1 MGELLTSGVRAV
13 VDKALGR
20 MASLRSFLRERIRE
34 VDKMAQREVMAAA
47 QDVNTIYT
55 SATTQIADLKARLS
69 TVSRGDG
76 ESGANSAEKQL
87 LAVERYV
94 NDLEQR
100 ITELKTIAGQS
111 AGCTAQIEQA
121 AQQIQKLTTDAHML
135 SINARIEAARST
147 DGGSKGFAVIAVEM
161 KELSRAI
168 TATSETVKNL
178 ARTLGALLPQLDK
191 GMIGLREHSQ
201 DFSNSLAV
209 DIRDLAR
216 KSGEQKRSV
225 EAAVTASD
233 VTLGAIVKASQSA
246 LSHLQFQDVISQAL
260 MRMDAVAQETETS
273 MCKDLDAEDRIPAIE
288 AAMHVEIGGDKNV
301 ENENAGQVLL
311 F

>member
-1 MGELLTSGVRAV
+1 
-13 VDKALGR
+13 

-76 ESGANSAEKQL
+76 ESGGNSAEKQL

-111 AGCTAQIEQA
+111 AGCTAEIEQA

-147 DGGSKGFAVIAVEM
+147 DGNSKGFAVIAVEM
-161 KELSRAI
+161 KEMSRAI
-168 TATSETVKNL
+168 TRTSDTVKNL

-201 DFSNSLAV
+201 EFSNSLAV

-216 KSGEQKRSV
+216 RSGEQKRSV

-260 MRMDAVAQETETS
+260 MRMDAVAQETETA
-273 MCKDLDAEDRIPAIE
+273 MCKDLDAEHRIPAIE

>member
-178 ARTLGALLPQLDK
+178 ARTLGALLPQLDR

-201 DFSNSLAV
+201 EFSNSLAV

>member
-1 MGELLTSGVRAV
+1 MVDKLLRAV
-13 VDKALGR
+13 VDRALGR
-20 MASLRSFLRERIRE
+20 MASLRAFLRERIRE
-34 VDKMAQREVMAAA
+34 VDRMAQREVMAAA

-55 SATTQIADLKARLS
+55 SATTQIADLKSRLA
-69 TVSRGDG
+69 TVSDGDPR
-76 ESGANSAEKQL
+76 ETSAEGQL

-100 ITELKTIAGQS
+100 ITSLEAIANQS

-147 DGGSKGFAVIAVEM
+147 DGASKGFAVIAVEM

-168 TATSETVKNL
+168 TTTSETVKNL
-178 ARTLGALLPQLDK
+178 ARSLGSLLPQLDG
-191 GMIGLREHSQ
+191 GMMGLREHSQ
-201 DFSNSLAV
+201 DFSHSLAV
-209 DIRDLAR
+209 DIRELAS
-216 KSGEQKRSV
+216 KSAEHKRSV
-225 EAAVTASD
+225 EAAVDASD

-260 MRMDAVAQETETS
+260 MRMDAVAQEAEAA

-288 AAMHVEIGGDKNV
+288 AAMHVEIGGDKTV
-301 ENENAGQVLL
+301 ENEKAGEVML

>member
-20 MASLRSFLRERIRE
+20 MASLRSFLRDRIRE
-34 VDKMAQREVMAAA
+34 VDRMAQREVMAAA

-55 SATTQIADLKARLS
+55 SATTQIADLKSRLS
-69 TVSRGDG
+69 TVTRGNG
-76 ESGANSAEKQL
+76 ESGRNSAEKQL

-94 NDLEQR
+94 NDLEGR
-100 ITELKTIAGQS
+100 IGELKTIASQS

-161 KELSRAI
+161 KEMSRAI
-168 TATSETVKNL
+168 TGTSETVKNL

-201 DFSNSLAV
+201 EFSNSLAV
-209 DIRDLAR
+209 DIRDLAAR
-216 KSGEQKRSV
+216 STEQKRSI
-225 EAAVTASD
+225 EAALAASD

-260 MRMDAVAQETETS
+260 MRMDAVAQETETA

>member
-94 NDLEQR
+94 NGLEQR

-260 MRMDAVAQETETS
+260 MRMDAVAQETETA

>member
-1 MGELLTSGVRAV
+1 VGELLTSGARAV

-34 VDKMAQREVMAAA
+34 VDRMAQREVMAAA

-76 ESGANSAEKQL
+76 ESGANSAERQL

-94 NDLEQR
+94 NDLERR

-147 DGGSKGFAVIAVEM
+147 DGNSKGFAVIAVEM

-168 TATSETVKNL
+168 TGTSETVKKL

-201 DFSNSLAV
+201 EFSNELAV

-216 KSGEQKRSV
+216 RSNDQKRSV

>member
-1 MGELLTSGVRAV
+1 VGELLTSGVRAV

-20 MASLRSFLRERIRE
+20 MASLRGFLRERIRE
-34 VDKMAQREVMAAA
+34 VDRMAQREVMAAA
-47 QDVNTIYT
+47 QDVNTIYN
-55 SATTQIADLKARLS
+55 SATTQIADLKSRLS
-69 TVSRGDG
+69 TVTRGNG
-76 ESGANSAEKQL
+76 EAGVNSAERQL

-94 NDLEQR
+94 NDLEGR
-100 ITELKTIAGQS
+100 IGELKTIASQS
-111 AGCTAQIEQA
+111 AGCTAEIEQA

-161 KELSRAI
+161 KEMSRAI
-168 TATSETVKNL
+168 TGTSETVKNL

-201 DFSNSLAV
+201 EFSNSLAV
-209 DIRDLAR
+209 DIRELASR
-216 KSGEQKRSV
+216 STEQKRSI
-225 EAAVTASD
+225 EAAVAASD

-260 MRMDAVAQETETS
+260 MRMDAVAQETETA

>member
-1 MGELLTSGVRAV
+1 LADLFSSGLRTLVDRAI
-13 VDKALGR
+13 GR
-20 MASLRSFLRERIRE
+20 MASLRSFVRERIRE
-34 VDKMAQREVMAAA
+34 VDRMTQREVMAAA

-69 TVSRGDG
+69 TNDSDSRG
-76 ESGANSAEKQL
+76 NSAEGQL

-94 NDLEQR
+94 SVLEGQ
-100 ITELKTIAGQS
+100 INELKTIASQS

-147 DGGSKGFAVIAVEM
+147 DGNSQGFAVIAVEM

-168 TATSETVKNL
+168 TTTSETVKNL
-178 ARTLGALLPQLDK
+178 ARTLGALLPQLDG
-191 GMIGLREHSQ
+191 GMTGLRQHSQ
-201 DFSNSLAV
+201 EFSNGLAE
-209 DIRDLAR
+209 DIRELAA
-216 KSGEQKRSV
+216 KSSEQKRSV
-225 EAAVTASD
+225 EAAVAASD
-233 VTLGAIVKASQSA
+233 VTLSAIVKASQSA

-260 MRMDAVAQETETS
+260 MRMDAVAQETERS
-273 MCKDLDAEDRIPAIE
+273 ICKDLDAEDRIPAIE

-301 ENENAGQVLL
+301 ENEKAGEVLL